1 MKYLFSLHYNSE
13 GVTEL
18 VSVEAENEIQAGDI
32 LASKYMPKIAE
43 IYYGSFVRA
52 MEELDIIV
60 DSLGSMN
67 KIKELS

>member
-1 MKYLFSLHYNSE
+1 MKYLFSLHDNSE

-18 VSVEAENEIQAGDI
+18 ISVEAEDEIQAGNI
-32 LASKYMPKIAE
+32 LASKFMPRIAR
-43 IYYGSFVRA
+43 ICYGPFVRA

-67 KIKELS
+67 EIKELS

>member
-18 VSVEAENEIQAGDI
+18 VSVEAENEIQAGNI
-32 LASKYMPKIAE
+32 LASKYMPKITE
-43 IYYGSFVRA
+43 ISYRPFVRA
-52 MEELDIIV
+52 MEKLDIIV
-60 DSLGSMN
+60 ESLGLM

>member
-1 MKYLFSLHYNSE
+1 MKYLFSFHDNSE

-18 VSVEAENEIQAGDI
+18 ISVEANDEVQAGNI
-32 LASKYMPKIAE
+32 LASRFIPRVTKIC
-43 IYYGSFVRA
+43 YGPFVRA

-60 DSLGSMN
+60 NSLGPIN

>member
-67 KIKELS
+67 EIKELS

>member
-1 MKYLFSLHYNSE
+1 MKYLFSFHDNSE

-18 VSVEAENEIQAGDI
+18 ISVEANDEVQAGNI
-32 LASKYMPKIAE
+32 LASRFIPRVIKIC
-43 IYYGSFVRA
+43 YGPFVRA

-60 DSLGSMN
+60 DSLGPIN

>member
-18 VSVEAENEIQAGDI
+18 VSVEAENEIQAGNI

-52 MEELDIIV
+52 MEELDVIV